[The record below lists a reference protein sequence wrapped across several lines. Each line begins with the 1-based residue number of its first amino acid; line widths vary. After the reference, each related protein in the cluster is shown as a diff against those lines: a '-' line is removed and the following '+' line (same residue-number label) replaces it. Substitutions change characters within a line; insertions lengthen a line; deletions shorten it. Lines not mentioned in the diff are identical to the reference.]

1 MSLGAIF
8 PSLVSNLGSRLC
20 CTSATSK
27 AFPDI
32 NFNPSQ
38 PPNKPARA
46 INRRRGE
53 SQAAAARRRLLI
65 KFATRQS
72 WFCARNLRRR
82 KILPIVV
89 RGLIYL
95 SRLYGSWCAVRASG
109 VWRVVLVQVAAAPIT
124 ANLLSMFDF
133 HLIRGLCAL
142 SFGIDDGRP
151 INLHQVCQINFPA
164 HLSS

>member
-1 MSLGAIF
+1 MRVRTERERGWNYGGAVRNELSLNSPHTSAAPLIECHSGPYFLLLCRIWA
-8 PSLVSNLGSRLC
+8 RLC

-53 SQAAAARRRLLI
+53 SQAARRRLLI
-65 KFATRQS
+65 KFTTRQS
-72 WFCARNLRRR
+72 WFCARNLRRG
-82 KILPIVV
+82 KILLIVV

-95 SRLYGSWCAVRASG
+95 SRLCGTWCAAQC
-109 VWRVVLVQVAAAPIT
+109 VL
-124 ANLLSMFDF
+124 LEFGERS
-133 HLIRGLCAL
+133 LCAL
-142 SFGIDDGRP
+142 KLRP
-151 INLHQVCQINFPA
+151 HPD
-164 HLSS
+164 